1 MWGRQCILYGGPVCT
16 YKLCNWDQIYIIIC
30 VISEGLI
37 RNGGVDIC
45 GGVMWYV
52 AYDTGSEFALFDSQ
66 WFSIKYILWYSTI
79 CQNVALLQS
88 ATHVTNIFISLQC
101 SYRVFVSTMKHVIH
115 THPKLWFLVNR
126 YPPMISVVADF
137 YFCFTYFY
145 NWFQIKCNLLTMH
158 LETTTHYSFSKHHP
172 LLMTDMWWMV
182 MGDGWFSFNVYL
194 FGHI

>member
-1 MWGRQCILYGGPVCT
+1 MLHMTQDHSL
-16 YKLCNWDQIYIIIC
+16 
-30 VISEGLI
+30 
-37 RNGGVDIC
+37 
-45 GGVMWYV
+45 
-52 AYDTGSEFALFDSQ
+52 LFLTLNDSV
-66 WFSIKYILWYSTI
+66 SSILWNSTFW
-79 CQNVALLQS
+79 QSVTLLQT
-88 ATHVTNIFISLQC
+88 ATHVANIFISLQC
-101 SYRVFVSTMKHVIH
+101 SYCVFVSTMKHVIH